1 MGTAHSA
8 HTTRGTAVNVR
19 RCVGVVIGLLA
30 WSSAHAAFVE
40 SQCEALWGK
49 AAWQPVQGP
58 HLAAVPLLA
67 RPPKGVPLLDPVY
80 RSCVVRVT
88 EHDREPPKGFAR
100 NDYSRRQ
107 AFNAGGTRL
116 LVEAQD
122 GRWHLYD
129 AVTLQHVRVLDELA
143 GDAEPQWHPTDPDK
157 LYFLPNNGV
166 GMKLYRLDVRTG
178 VREIAADLAPMVKA
192 IWPNAMTAW
201 TRSEGSP
208 AADARY
214 WAFQVEDAQWRGLGM
229 FTFDLQAGRLVA
241 SYDFAAHGRGRPDHL
256 SMSPSGQYVVV
267 SWNDGPVTFTRDLTQ
282 PRALQKKGE
291 HSDIALDAAGDDVY
305 VAVDYE
311 ARGGPLFMIN
321 LRTGVRTNLFDT
333 YVKGTATALHVSG
346 KAYGRP
352 GWVLVSTYADYGREG
367 QQWLHRKVF
376 AVELA
381 ARPRVVSLAHH
392 HSTYAKYWTEPH
404 ATVNRDFSRVMFN
417 SNWGTQSET
426 DVDAYMIVLP
436 RGWMDALR

>member
-1 MGTAHSA
+1 MRTTEIGTMMRH
-8 HTTRGTAVNVR
+8 
-19 RCVGVVIGLLA
+19 GVLAIVLLA
-30 WSSAHAAFVE
+30 MTWPAVAALVE
-40 SQCEALWGK
+40 PECDALRG
-49 AAWQPVQGP
+49 ASRWQPVLGP
-58 HLAAVPLLA
+58 HFAPVPGLP
-67 RPPKGVPLLDPVY
+67 RPPKGSPQLDPVY
-80 RSCVVRVT
+80 GTCVVRVT

-129 AVTLQHVRVLDELA
+129 ALTLQHVRVLNELA
-143 GDAEPQWHPTDPDK
+143 GDAEPQWHPTDPDA

-178 VREIAADLAPMVKA
+178 QREIAADLAPLVKA
-192 IWPNAMTAW
+192 VWPSAMTAW

-208 AADARY
+208 SADGRY
-214 WAFQVEDAQWRGLGM
+214 WAFQVEDTQWRGLGM
-229 FTFDLQAGRLVA
+229 FTFDLQSGRMLA

-256 SMSPSGQYVVV
+256 SMSPSGRYVVV
-267 SWNDGPVTFTRDLTQ
+267 SWNDGPVAFTRELTQ
-282 PRALQKKGE
+282 ARQLQKKGE

-305 VAVDYE
+305 VAIDYA
-311 ARGGPLFMIN
+311 ARGGPLFMLN
-321 LRTGVRTNLFDT
+321 LRTGERTDLFDT
-333 YVKGTATALHVSG
+333 YVKGTATALHISG

-367 QQWLHRKVF
+367 QQWLHRKIF
-376 AVELA
+376 ALELA
-381 ARPRVVSLAHH
+381 PRPRVVNLAHH
-392 HSTYAKYWTEPH
+392 HSAYAKYWTEPH
-404 ATVNRDFSRVMFN
+404 ASVNRDFTRVVFN

-426 DVDAYMIVLP
+426 DVDAYMLIMP